1 MCLPPVALYSS
12 GCKWQVKKGENI
24 ETLTISGINIDWE
37 CAASREEE
45 LELKG
50 GEE

>member
-1 MCLPPVALYSS
+1 MASE
-12 GCKWQVKKGENI
+12 KGENI
-24 ETLTISGINIDWE
+24 ETLTMCGINIDWE